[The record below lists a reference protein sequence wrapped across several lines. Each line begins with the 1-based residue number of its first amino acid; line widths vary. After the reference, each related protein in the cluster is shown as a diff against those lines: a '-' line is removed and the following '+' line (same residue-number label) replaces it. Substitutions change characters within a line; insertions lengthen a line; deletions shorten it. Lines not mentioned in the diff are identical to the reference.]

1 MIAISEAATSTP
13 SGAPARAH
21 SSKVEHAEVGDVRI
35 ERVIRA
41 ATTSDQLQDVLRAA
55 WLLMSVDQRNAL
67 MTAAPSVTLLQAGDD
82 FVEVVELRACL
93 VREEGLHRVVMEVT
107 RDGSGAGPQ
116 ITSLRA
122 FDEEG
127 EIDKVR
133 FATGSALERLAL
145 RLDDELLH
153 AMPPQAITPAWVSTI
168 DWDLDTDVLVREVEL
183 DSASRHFIPSRWTSA
198 SARLDR
204 QELPVCGDPWQ
215 EQWRVVMALR
225 PALGRAMP
233 GWAEITL
240 NSTQISALR
249 DDAAIEQHLEQHFE
263 WAMTLPAGSVRV
275 GGAPPGKQGSG
286 EYREPDLN
294 VSTTLGHGTTV
305 ALRGFNEEGWPQCS
319 GRVPVQVFVEWIDM
333 TRPGDAL
340 FIAETGE
347 RVDGEMDRHLFW
359 VDEYHRN
366 VGPALADE
374 QTEFEV
380 ERPHG

>member
-1 MIAISEAATSTP
+1 MIARSDAATSTPSP

-93 VREEGLHRVVMEVT
+93 VRDEGLHRVVMEVT

-122 FDEEG
+122 FNEEG

-204 QELPVCGDPWQ
+204 QELPECGDPWQ

-286 EYREPDLN
+286 EFREPD
-294 VSTTLGHGTTV
+294 
-305 ALRGFNEEGWPQCS
+305 PQCEHHPRPWNDRS
-319 GRVPVQVFVEWIDM
+319 PARFQRRGVAAVQRSSAGAGV
-333 TRPGDAL
+333 R
-340 FIAETGE
+340 
-347 RVDGEMDRHLFW
+347 
-359 VDEYHRN
+359 
-366 VGPALADE
+366 
-374 QTEFEV
+374 
-380 ERPHG
+380 